1 MWYTQIVDYY
11 ASVKGNEV
19 QIHATTWRSFERIM
33 HVKEASLTK
42 DHILSPIPTC
52 MKYPTEP
59 KSTETEGQLAVA
71 RG

>member
-19 QIHATTWRSFERIM
+19 QTHATAWRSFERIM
-33 HVKEASLTK
+33 HVKEANLTR
-42 DHILSPIPTC
+42 DHILCDSTC
-52 MKYPTEP
+52 MKYPTEANP
-59 KSTETEGQLAVA
+59 TETEGQLAVA